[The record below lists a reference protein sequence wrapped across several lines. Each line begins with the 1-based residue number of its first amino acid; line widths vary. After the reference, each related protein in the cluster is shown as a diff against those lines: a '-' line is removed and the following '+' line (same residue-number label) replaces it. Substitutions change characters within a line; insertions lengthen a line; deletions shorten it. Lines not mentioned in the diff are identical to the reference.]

1 MMVRVAAGLLGVA
14 LGAVL
19 VGAMALGV
27 ELFTWLGTNWWFLA
41 LLSCITVGAV
51 LLGVR
56 PRARQLALSRHLAR
70 MEQHRAFREGSDI
83 RATLDQFDSWEGG
96 LVALRAE
103 RVSLRD
109 EAAAK
114 ASEHAE
120 AGDRQ
125 DLAERFSSWA
135 ATHEGEIGALDRA
148 LSLAWRAKAIQR
160 LHAVLAVVLRAQPQL
175 QRLPDPLSAL
185 ATTDEGVAA
194 YARALQD
201 LRAYA
206 HDIADKDQNIDEAV
220 HAPPH
225 GVDVPAEHRARIQAE
240 LAQVRAE
247 LTELGSRVRRLADEL
262 ELALHALRSRRAT
275 AGTRVQLTQLP
286 QGSRVID
293 EVGELLGQL
302 QEMEQVGAVRMAGLS
317 ADALDASVREV
328 ERAGLSVVAETE
340 AAVEVGRLARVMVSR
355 QPT

>member
-1 MMVRVAAGLLGVA
+1 
-14 LGAVL
+14 
-19 VGAMALGV
+19 
-27 ELFTWLGTNWWFLA
+27 
-41 LLSCITVGAV
+41 
-51 LLGVR
+51 
-56 PRARQLALSRHLAR
+56 

-83 RATLDQFDSWEGG
+83 RATLEQFDAWEDG

-109 EAAAK
+109 EALTK
-114 ASEHAE
+114 ASEHGQT
-120 AGDRQ
+120 GDRQ
-125 DLAERFSSWA
+125 DLADRFTTWA
-135 ATHEGEIGALDRA
+135 ATHEDEIGSLDRA
-148 LSLAWRAKAIQR
+148 IALAWRAKAIQR

-194 YARALQD
+194 YAQALRE
-201 LRAYA
+201 LRSYA
-206 HDIADKDQNIDEAV
+206 ADIADKDENIEEAV
-220 HAPPH
+220 HSPPA
-225 GVDVPAEHRARIQAE
+225 GVEVPVEHQARIQAE

-262 ELALHALRSRRAT
+262 ELALHTLRSRRAT

-340 AAVEVGRLARVMVSR
+340 AAVEVGRLSRDMVSR